1 MRRIA
6 VLTGTRS
13 EYGYLKPL
21 MEKIEKDNQ
30 LILIPIITGMHL
42 LENFGNSYKIVK
54 KDFPNAKK
62 VKMLL
67 NNDNLEDM
75 AFYLASGIANLT
87 KFFVKNRPDI
97 LVILGDRS
105 ESLSAVIVALYL
117 NIPIAHI
124 NGGDVTGTTIDESI
138 RHAITKFAHI
148 HFVHTKS
155 NGKRVKKM
163 GENPNRIFVVGALTI
178 DTIINSKLKSK
189 NEVFKKYNLN
199 PNKKMILAVQ
209 HPLTTLKDRGLSQF
223 KVLFKVL
230 DKLKIQTVLI
240 YPNCD
245 AGGRKMIEL
254 IENHKNRDYL
264 RTFANLGHEDYLSL
278 MKSCSIMI
286 GNSSSGII
294 EAPSFKIPV
303 INIGSRQQ
311 GRNRSNN
318 IIDVQSKEKCIMDA
332 IDTVFYS
339 KEFSRKLKTTKNKF
353 GDGFAAEKIVKV
365 LKEISI
371 NEKTIQKQITY

>member
-1 MRRIA
+1 MRKIA

-21 MEKIEKDNQ
+21 MKKIERDKQ

-54 KDFPNAKK
+54 NDFPDAKK

-75 AFYLASGIANLT
+75 AFYLASGITNLT
-87 KFFVKNRPDI
+87 KFFVRNRPDI
-97 LVILGDRS
+97 LIILGDRS
-105 ESLSAVIVALYL
+105 ESLSAAISALYL

-148 HFVHTKS
+148 HFVHTKA

-163 GENPNRIFVVGALTI
+163 GENPNRIFVVGALTV
-178 DTIINSKLKSK
+178 DTMKNTKLKSK
-189 NEVFKKYNLN
+189 DEIFKKYNLN

-209 HPLTTLKDRGLSQF
+209 HPLTTLKDKGISQF

-254 IENHKNRDYL
+254 IEKNKNRDYL
-264 RTFANLGHEDYLSL
+264 RAFVNLNHEDYLSL
-278 MKSCSIMI
+278 MKSCSIMV

-294 EAPSFKIPV
+294 ESPFFKIPV

-311 GRNRSNN
+311 GRDRSNN
-318 IIDVQSKEKCIMDA
+318 IIDVQPKEKCIMDA
-332 IDTVFYS
+332 IDTIFYS
-339 KEFSRKLKTTKNKF
+339 KDFSRKLKTTKNKF
-353 GDGFAAEKIVKV
+353 GDGFAAEKIVKI

-371 NEKTIQKQITY
+371 NENMIQKQITY